1 MEKSDWTSIE
11 SGVPQG
17 SILGPLLFLVYINDL
32 IDSVESDIRIFADDT
47 FIFRIFDPSSI
58 DALNRDLERIT
69 SWAHQ
74 WKMAFN
80 PDATK
85 PAIGVIFTRSNVKR
99 DLPDRLVFNGF
110 DVIMED
116 ETKHIGM
123 ILDEKLNFESHLSAK
138 ISKARQGL
146 GLMKHLK
153 KWVKYNTLET
163 IYKMYIRPH
172 LDYGDMV
179 YDTGEVVRDTIFPL
193 NNSSI
198 LLKRV
203 ESIQYEAARIVSG
216 AWNKTCRVKL
226 YGNLGWESLQN
237 RRMMRKLC
245 LFYEILNNKFPNYLY
260 EVIEKQLPISTRVR
274 NTGKLFDIPCKTSR
288 VRLSFFPSTIR
299 DWNSLD
305 AFIKESNSKQIFKN
319 RMINKVR
326 PKKKTY
332 YGIRDNDRIKYLT
345 ILRMELSP
353 LRAHKFGNN
362 FNDTSDEYCTTCST
376 IEDNKHFLLHCVTF
390 QLSRAILM
398 QRISAIVKMN
408 ILTLSDNKKIEIFLY
423 GSSTFDYD
431 TNTNVLMEVTNFIS
445 GTKRLDTI

>member
-1 MEKSDWTSIE
+1 MVNCLKKIIFDGLYNYIVTNKFISDKQSGYRRNDSTVKQLLSITYEIYKAFDKAQDMIAVFLDISRAFDRVWHEGLIFKLKEIGIEGEYIKIVKDFLADRKQRVVIDGKKSDWTSIE

-69 SWAHQ
+69 RWAHQ
-74 WKMAFN
+74 WKMVFN

-99 DLPDRLVFNGF
+99 VLPNKLVFNGY

-226 YGNLGWESLQN
+226 YENLGWESLQN

-245 LFYEILNNKFPNYLY
+245 LFYEILNTK
-260 EVIEKQLPISTRVR
+260 
-274 NTGKLFDIPCKTSR
+274 
-288 VRLSFFPSTIR
+288 LSFQTIY
-299 DWNSLD
+299 
-305 AFIKESNSKQIFKN
+305 
-319 RMINKVR
+319 M
-326 PKKKTY
+326 
-332 YGIRDNDRIKYLT
+332 
-345 ILRMELSP
+345 
-353 LRAHKFGNN
+353 
-362 FNDTSDEYCTTCST
+362 
-376 IEDNKHFLLHCVTF
+376 
-390 QLSRAILM
+390 
-398 QRISAIVKMN
+398 
-408 ILTLSDNKKIEIFLY
+408 
-423 GSSTFDYD
+423 
-431 TNTNVLMEVTNFIS
+431 
-445 GTKRLDTI
+445 RL